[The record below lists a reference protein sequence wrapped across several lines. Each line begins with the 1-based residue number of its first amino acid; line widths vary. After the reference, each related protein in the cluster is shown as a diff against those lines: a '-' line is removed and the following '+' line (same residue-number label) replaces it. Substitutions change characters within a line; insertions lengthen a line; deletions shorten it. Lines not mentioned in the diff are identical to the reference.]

1 MTMSRAAGLLA
12 FWRAVRRRSTYPLT
26 LILAVSTLSAI
37 TAVSSPTAFATS
49 TPTITSLDVISGVT
63 AGGTTVTITGTN
75 LTGATSVTVDGNAAT
90 NVTVNSATS
99 VAFTTPSGSTGAKD
113 VVITTPT
120 GSATKSGGFTYY
132 TTLTPACSGGG
143 TFTIV
148 NNVVTTSAS
157 CVGPV
162 TIPEGVTEIGTAALC
177 NNTNTCTN
185 KSDNLGAVTLPS
197 SLITLDA
204 YAFMSSGMTSVSFN
218 TPINLATI
226 GIKAFSYTG
235 LTSFTIPSS
244 VTSLQGAA
252 FYNSSSLSSVT
263 FQTPSSLT
271 SIGAL
276 PGGNNEGMF
285 QGTAITSLSLPSSM
299 TAINYRLD
307 GALTQVTL
315 NGNITSMYSS
325 SFPSTIEC
333 IINPNNYS
341 YTNNFAY
348 PNPPPIVVT
357 SSSSCGTPP
366 TIGSL
371 SPTSGLAA
379 GGTLETLT
387 GTNLTGVNKVWVNGV
402 LATNVTV
409 VSATTLTFYTPASA
423 TAGAVAVWIDG
434 STGPAIKASAFS
446 YINFDATLSNLV
458 LSGSNPI
465 SPTFSSATTS
475 YTASVVNSVST
486 IQVTPT
492 HHQANSTIKVNGT
505 TVTSGT
511 ASTAIALSVG
521 SNTINVV
528 VTAQDGTTTDTY
540 SIVITRA
547 AGLPSRTI
555 SFTSPPTSLTYG
567 TTATL
572 VATPSAGGSD
582 GTISYSVGA
591 STGCALTGTVLRVID
606 ATGTCSITASIAG
619 GTSYADATTGAT
631 TVTLSKASLTI
642 TASSPTVIYGAST
655 PSITASYSGFVNSD
669 SAASLTTLPTCA
681 TTYTSSS
688 PAGTPVATSCSGAVS
703 NNYSFSY
710 VAGAITI
717 TAAGRTIS
725 FTTPP
730 ASLTYGSTVTL
741 VATPSA
747 GGSDGTI
754 SYSVGASTGCAL
766 TGTVLRVIDATGTC
780 SITASIAG
788 GTNYSDA
795 TSGATTVTLNKASL
809 TVHATNIGITYGG
822 TPTPTFTTSG
832 LQYTDAIDA
841 VSYAYSGANSPSA
854 PTAGGTYSITPS
866 AAHFSSGLSSNYTIT
881 YTAGVFTI
889 QNNSIGNLTNSD
901 YGASLVRLT
910 ASDSATVSTTI
921 AVGASTVSVTL
932 PATSLP
938 AGTHLDIYPMN
949 NNSATVAAL
958 GSGFTFITSLLVSW
972 LAPDLS
978 TPVTNAG
985 VPITMTITDPGIKAG
1000 QSVYTVIGANAS
1012 VVAQATVDGQVSF
1025 SITQDPIVT
1034 IASTVPGAPT
1044 AVSGTA
1050 GDAQSIISWTAPL
1063 SNGGSVITGYT
1074 VTASPGGATCS
1085 TTGATSCNVTGLTN
1099 GTAHTFSVIAIN
1111 AVGNSAAATSSL
1123 VTPVAASGNSNNPPV
1138 STPQVQTPLLW
1149 TITFDSNG
1157 ATIGF
1162 APDADLVAPNSS
1174 LTITL
1179 PGNIGSLTNAVMAVP
1194 MAKTGFT
1201 FGGWNLIS
1209 SAAVSLSTQFTPTAS
1224 TTLFA
1229 VWIATPVQATVPS
1242 TSDAGGSIP
1251 ATPVAQTQPP
1261 RVAQLIIVKI
1271 YFAFGSAVVA
1281 PEYVTKIKTLAVKL
1295 KGLSHTSRVSR
1306 ITITGYAQ
1314 PTPNTEASDA
1324 LLAANRA
1331 RAVANLLAHY
1341 GVTEKMRVVGG
1352 GRTQTDSPAS
1362 RFAEIV
1368 VKLG

>member
-1 MTMSRAAGLLA
+1 MSRAAALLA

-177 NNTNTCTN
+177 NNTSTCTN

-341 YTNNFAY
+341 YINNFAY

-434 STGPAIKASAFS
+434 STGPAIKANAFS
-446 YINFDATLSNLV
+446 YISSDATLSNLV

-492 HHQANSTIKVNGT
+492 HHQASSTIKVNGT

-555 SFTSPPTSLTYG
+555 SFTSPPT
-567 TTATL
+567 
-572 VATPSAGGSD
+572 
-582 GTISYSVGA
+582 
-591 STGCALTGTVLRVID
+591 
-606 ATGTCSITASIAG
+606 
-619 GTSYADATTGAT
+619 
-631 TVTLSKASLTI
+631 
-642 TASSPTVIYGAST
+642 
-655 PSITASYSGFVNSD
+655 
-669 SAASLTTLPTCA
+669 
-681 TTYTSSS
+681 
-688 PAGTPVATSCSGAVS
+688 
-703 NNYSFSY
+703 
-710 VAGAITI
+710 
-717 TAAGRTIS
+717 
-725 FTTPP
+725 
-730 ASLTYGSTVTL
+730 SLTYGSTVTL

-958 GSGFTFITSLLVSW
+958 GRGFTFVTSLLVSW

-1314 PTPNTEASDA
+1314 PTPNTEASDV

-1341 GVTEKMRVVGG
+1341 GVTEKMRVVDG